1 MLKSEKLQFKEVVAL
16 FASDKTREKK
26 LLIYLKK
33 NWLNF
38 SKIRKKNFA
47 HHIILG
53 LIYTLSLVEPKWNV
67 SIYKKILRSSYIFLN
82 TTHKNTIYKK
92 CKKWNTFCILIS
104 CTKFPSMKI
113 HREREEEE
121 RYVPICLQ
129 IYTAFGGVI
138 TLHFLLRTLCCLLNW
153 NSISVF
159 VTISPK

>member
-26 LLIYLKK
+26 LLIYMKK

-38 SKIRKKNFA
+38 SEIRKKNFA

-67 SIYKKILRSSYIFLN
+67 SIYQKILRSSYIFLN

-104 CTKFPSMKI
+104 CTKFPSMKKYI
-113 HREREEEE
+113 LKMRAKKK
-121 RYVPICLQ
+121 RYTCLWCLQ
-129 IYTAFGGVI
+129 TYICCTTAFGAGVL
-138 TLHFLLRTLCCLLNW
+138 LHYIFSFAL
-153 NSISVF
+153 
-159 VTISPK
+159 

>member
-38 SKIRKKNFA
+38 SEIRKKNFA

-53 LIYTLSLVEPKWNV
+53 LIYTLSLVETKWNV

-104 CTKFPSMKI
+104 CTKFPSMKKYI
-113 HREREEEE
+113 LKMRAKKK
-121 RYVPICLQ
+121 RYTCLWCLQ
-129 IYTAFGGVI
+129 TYICCTTAFGAGVL
-138 TLHFLLRTLCCLLNW
+138 LHYIFSFAL
-153 NSISVF
+153 
-159 VTISPK
+159 